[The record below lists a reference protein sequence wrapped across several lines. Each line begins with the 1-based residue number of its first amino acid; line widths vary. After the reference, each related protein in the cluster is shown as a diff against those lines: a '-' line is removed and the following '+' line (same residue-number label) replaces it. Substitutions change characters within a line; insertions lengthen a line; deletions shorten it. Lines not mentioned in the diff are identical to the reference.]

1 LDTDRKWGNI
11 SRMKT
16 LKEMLADA
24 RQVIPEEGPADLQ
37 RRLAAGEPVTVID
50 VRDPDEFRD
59 GHIEAASNISR
70 GFLEFRIGAA
80 RDRSKTPIVLY
91 CQTGLRSMLAAK
103 ALHELGYEKVINLQG
118 GYQKWAQSGL
128 PTVKETALTTDQI
141 QRYSRHFLLNQVGD
155 KGQRKLLRS
164 KALLIGAGGLGSPT
178 ALYLAAAGVGHARA
192 DGRRRG
198 RHHEPPAAGAPHHA
212 DVGKPKVESG
222 TRTLKALNPDVN
234 VDLAAHAHHGRQRDG
249 RHQGLRSRH
258 RRLGQLR
265 DALPRQRRLLP
276 GGQDE
281 RARLDLPVR
290 GHGHGVRAERRALLP
305 LPLSH
310 AAAAGARPLL
320 KRGGVLGVLPGV
332 IGLVQATEAV
342 KLLLGIGEPLIGR
355 LLTYDAL
362 GMRFREVRLRRDP
375 KCPLCGLEPDDQG
388 SLDPSR
394 GRRGLR
400 RHAERPREAAAPA
413 PGGARASVAKPVVT
427 LWLDERRRTTCA
439 RPRSPGSPPPWS
451 SSPSR

>member
-1 LDTDRKWGNI
+1 
-11 SRMKT
+11 MKT

-80 RDRSKTPIVLY
+80 VTDPKTPIVLY

-178 ALYLAAAGVGHARA
+178 ALYLAAAGVGTLGLM
-192 DGRRRG
+192 DGDVVDITNLQRQVL
-198 RHHEPPAAGAPHHA
+198 HTTA

-234 VDLAAHAHHGRQRDG
+234 VI
-249 RHQGLRSRH
+249 
-258 RRLGQLR
+258 
-265 DALPRQRRLLP
+265 ALPMRITV
-276 GGQDE
+276 DNVMDVIKDY
-281 RARLDLPVR
+281 DLVIDGSDNFETR
-290 GHGHGVRAERRALLP
+290 YLVNDACYLAGKTNVHGSIFQFEGMATVFAP
-305 LPLSH
+305 N
-310 AAAAGARPLL
+310 AGPCYRCLYPT
-320 KRGGVLGVLPGV
+320 PPPP
-332 IGLVQATEAV
+332 GLV
-342 KLLLGIGEPLIGR
+342 
-355 LLTYDAL
+355 
-362 GMRFREVRLRRDP
+362 
-375 KCPLCGLEPDDQG
+375 
-388 SLDPSR
+388 PS
-394 GRRGLR
+394 
-400 RHAERPREAAAPA
+400 
-413 PGGARASVAKPVVT
+413 
-427 LWLDERRRTTCA
+427 
-439 RPRSPGSPPPWS
+439 
-451 SSPSR
+451 